1 MPGLR
6 DEDRIML
13 PERDRELLTAYV
25 DGELSSRQ
33 RRHVVKLLKR
43 SRDARRLLD
52 KLQADS
58 ASLVALPDVPKLDVD
73 LSRPIEN
80 KIRERR
86 LSPGR
91 RLPQPI
97 SRPVPAW
104 MGVAIAASVLVAL
117 GIASYFGFGAYFAR
131 TGNDSPSS
139 VVQKDGDRAPAPTPT
154 PDPTPTPTPD
164 DKRNLA
170 NNDHKPWEIGP
181 PKPDRITEEPGPI
194 VKVNPWEYGPPKPDD
209 IEVVKPDPLGDR
221 YDKLFHPER
230 VENGPKP
237 FIKPLDKV
245 DQGDIRAE
253 LLDFLNHGDGFRIDL
268 PSANGTPALR
278 RLEAACKEQKL
289 PLLIDATAQRSL
301 TTPKS
306 RTNYVLYVENLMPDE
321 LARLLQAIAAE
332 DRKAA
337 AKKPSDAQFTGI
349 VVRQLTKGDDKVM
362 SELLGVDAMESTS
375 VSKADVKQVLV
386 LSYSPVPS
394 AKNSAEVKRF
404 LESRKPARPGTVRAL
419 IVLRSV

>member
-1 MPGLR
+1 
-6 DEDRIML
+6 ML

-43 SRDARRLLD
+43 NREARRLLEM
-52 KLQADS
+52 LQADS
-58 ASLVALPDVPKLDVD
+58 ASLIALPAVPKLDVD

-117 GIASYFGFGAYFAR
+117 GVGSYFGFGAYFAR
-131 TGNDSPSS
+131 NGNDSSPSL
-139 VVQKDGDRAPAPTPT
+139 VKKDEERTPAPAPTPSPAPTPT
-154 PDPTPTPTPD
+154 PE
-164 DKRNLA
+164 DKRDFA
-170 NNDHKPWEIGP
+170 NDRKPWEIGP
-181 PKPDRITEEPGPI
+181 PKPDRINEEPGTI
-194 VKVNPWEYGPPKPDD
+194 VKVNPWEIGPPKPDD
-209 IEVVKPDPLGDR
+209 LDNVKPDPLGDR

-230 VENGPKP
+230 VETGPKP
-237 FIKPLDKV
+237 FIKPL
-245 DQGDIRAE
+245 GDVSQAEVRSE

-268 PSANGTPALR
+268 PTANGTPALR

-289 PLLIDATAQRSL
+289 PLLIDATAQRRL
-301 TTPKS
+301 GTPKAT
-306 RTNYVLYVENLMPDE
+306 TNYVLYVENLMPDE
-321 LARLLQAIAAE
+321 LARLLQAVAAE

-337 AKKPSDAQFTGI
+337 KKPSDAHFTGI
-349 VVRQLTKGDDKVM
+349 VVRQLTKADDKVM
-362 SELLGVDAMESTS
+362 SELLGVDAMEAASA
-375 VSKADVKQVLV
+375 SKADVKQVLV